1 MKVKY
6 LQWNDRI
13 IAFLFSKTIRSL
25 NKSCVKYMYLQ
36 EMFNDICS
44 NHDPGGFVGATMSD
58 DQIST
63 LKFICTYI
71 NDIICY
77 SSMHTS

>member
-6 LQWNDRI
+6 LQWNDKI
-13 IAFLFSKTIRSL
+13 IAFLFSKTIRSSL
-25 NKSCVKYMYLQ
+25 NKSCVEYMYLQ
-36 EMFNDICS
+36 EMYNDICS
-44 NHDPGGFVGATMSD
+44 NHDPGGLVGATMG